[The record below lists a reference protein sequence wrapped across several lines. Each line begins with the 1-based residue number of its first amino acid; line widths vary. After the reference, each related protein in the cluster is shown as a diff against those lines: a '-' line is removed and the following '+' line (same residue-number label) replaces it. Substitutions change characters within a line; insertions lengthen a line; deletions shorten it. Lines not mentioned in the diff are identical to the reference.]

1 MVGKTSVFSLK
12 GSDSTPLDSLGTV
25 GDGVLK
31 VVPGGDAAGQ
41 VGDTGMNFGA
51 VLVWCEDYGV
61 DVFHGGSPLKE
72 LGYSSTGS
80 FN

>member
-41 VGDTGMNFGA
+41 VGNTGVNLSA
-51 VLVWCEDYGV
+51 VLIRSKDCGV
-61 DVFHGGSPLKE
+61 DILHGAASLEKWR
-72 LGYSSTGS
+72 
-80 FN
+80 